1 MVIVGGTRLFAFRVS
16 QVRVP
21 VFGKCPPIGDWPLPI
36 LAPPIKTSKLHDVDP
51 QAHGAR
57 IVAGHPK
64 IQIDQLM
71 PWNHGPRFGTLAP

>member
-1 MVIVGGTRLFAFRVS
+1 M
-16 QVRVP
+16 
-21 VFGKCPPIGDWPLPI
+21 PI